1 MVEECK
7 FRAKLKEC
15 LDEAMNGY
23 FRQMDGQPP
32 VGLYKM
38 VGDTVDEVVI
48 AHAFARC
55 GQNRSDAA
63 RALGISRTTL
73 SRKLMGGAKK
83 TAKEKSG
90 GIKSPKKKFASRRKS
105 AANRRVK

>member
-15 LDEAMNGY
+15 LDEAINGY

-83 TAKEKSG
+83 NREGKKWRDKIAEEKIRLPPKIG
-90 GIKSPKKKFASRRKS
+90 GES
-105 AANRRVK
+105 AR